1 MTKNQKKLYDFIYR
15 YMSEEGIAPSF
26 NEMIVFMR
34 LSPKSKSSI
43 HRYLTELEKEKMIT
57 RIPAKERGIKINERR

>member
-26 NEMIVFMR
+26 NEMIVFMS
-34 LSPKSKSSI
+34 LSPKSTASI
-43 HRYLTELEKEKMIT
+43 HRYMTELEKEKMII
-57 RIPAKERGIKINERR
+57 RIPAKERGIKINEQ